1 MIKYNFPIKI
11 YYKDVDKMG
20 IVYYSRYFEF
30 FEIARTE
37 LLKSIGLSLVSMEE
51 RGVYLPVISA
61 NSQYRVALKLEQKAY
76 INVQIR
82 NFPKSKLKIFY
93 TISTSFSG
101 GACVNVY
108 TEHAFMNEL
117 GKPTRP
123 PKFFLSLLKKFW
135 TYDS

>member
-1 MIKYNFPIKI
+1 MIKYNFPVKI

-61 NSQYRVALKLEQKAY
+61 NCEYKVALKLEQEANIDVRIYK
-76 INVQIR
+76 
-82 NFPKSKLKIFY
+82 FPKSKLKIFY
-93 TISTSFSG
+93 TVSTGFNRG
-101 GACVNVY
+101 ICVNGY
-108 TEHAFMNEL
+108 TEHAFMNEV

-123 PKFFLSLLKKFW
+123 PKFFLSLLEKFW

>member
-37 LLKSIGLSLVSMEE
+37 LLKSIGLSLVSMEG

-61 NSQYRVALKLEQKAY
+61 HCKYRLALKLEQEAY
-76 INVQIR
+76 INVQICK
-82 NFPKSKLKIFY
+82 FPKSKLKILY
-93 TISTSFSG
+93 TISTSFSK
-101 GACVNVY
+101 GACANGY
-108 TEHAFMNEL
+108 TEHAFLNDVGM
-117 GKPTRP
+117 PTRP
-123 PKFFLSLLKKFW
+123 PKFFLMLLEKFW
-135 TYDS
+135 TYKD

>member
-37 LLKSIGLSLVSMEE
+37 LLKSIGLSIVSMEE

-61 NSQYRVALKLEQKAY
+61 NCEYKVPLRLEQEGN
-76 INVQIR
+76 IIVHIST
-82 NFPKSKLKIFY
+82 FPKSKLKILY
-93 TISTSFSG
+93 TISTSFSSG
-101 GACVNVY
+101 ICVNGY

-123 PKFFLSLLKKFW
+123 PKFFLSLFEKFW
-135 TYDS
+135 TYDG

>member
-37 LLKSIGLSLVSMEE
+37 LLKSIGLSLASMEK

-61 NSQYRVALKLEQKAY
+61 HCQYRVPLKLDQKAN
-76 INVQIR
+76 INVQIC
-82 NFPKSKLKIFY
+82 NFPKSKSQICP
-93 TISTSFSG
+93 ISL
-101 GACVNVY
+101 V
-108 TEHAFMNEL
+108 
-117 GKPTRP
+117 
-123 PKFFLSLLKKFW
+123 
-135 TYDS
+135 